1 MTESSIVGRVVGE
14 PACPDPRHTGL
25 KFTIDT
31 GTRRHD
37 FQVAGD
43 SPLEQS
49 HLSALAMSAALA
61 AAARGGFD
69 VQVIYNEDLPHIAL
83 GVVLPHPNPNHPAEG
98 SDTLSN
104 PYRETVNTMAV
115 LDFGGGP
122 TVETELSWAGASG
135 SAYFGSNDAEQV
147 VEWAKLLAS
156 AVASGA
162 KVSVEWTL
170 PMRNADRLIVNL
182 TID

>member
-69 VQVIYNEDLPHIAL
+69 VQVIYSEDLPHIAL

-135 SAYFGSNDAEQV
+135 SAYFGSNDV
-147 VEWAKLLAS
+147 
-156 AVASGA
+156 
-162 KVSVEWTL
+162 
-170 PMRNADRLIVNL
+170 
-182 TID
+182 

>member
-1 MTESSIVGRVVGE
+1 MTESSIIGKVVGE
-14 PACPDPRHTGL
+14 PVCSDPHHAGL
-25 KFTIDT
+25 RFTIDT
-31 GTRRHD
+31 GTRRQD

-49 HLSALAMSAALA
+49 PLSALAMSVALA
-61 AAARGGFD
+61 AAAQRGFD
-69 VQVIYNEDLPHIAL
+69 VQVIYDKDYPDVAL
-83 GVVLPHPNPNHPAEG
+83 GVVLPYPNPNHPAQG

-147 VEWAKLLAS
+147 VRWATLLAS
-156 AVASGA
+156 AVTSGT
-162 KVSVEWTL
+162 KVTVEWTL
-170 PMRNADRLIVNL
+170 PMRNADRLIVDL
-182 TID
+182 TIA

>member
-1 MTESSIVGRVVGE
+1 MAHRGRVDDDGGVPAERVVSFVDAAGE
-14 PACPDPRHTGL
+14 EDLAGQKLDRGGE
-25 KFTIDT
+25 FAITIDV
-31 GTRRHD
+31 RSPR
-37 FQVAGD
+37 AGRLGGAIAGGIE
-43 SPLEQS
+43 PVHLLERARQKD
-49 HLSALAMSAALA
+49 LAVGHPVEMGKA
-61 AAARGGFD
+61 
-69 VQVIYNEDLPHIAL
+69 VIGLVD
-83 GVVLPHPNPNHPAEG
+83 
-98 SDTLSN
+98 
-104 PYRETVNTMAV
+104 AV